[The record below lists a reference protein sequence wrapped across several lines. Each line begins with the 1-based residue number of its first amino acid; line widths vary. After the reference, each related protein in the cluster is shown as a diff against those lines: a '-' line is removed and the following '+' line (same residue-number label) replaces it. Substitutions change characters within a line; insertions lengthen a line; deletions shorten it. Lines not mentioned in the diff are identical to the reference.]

1 VATAVARPFRPRWLA
16 NDLGVLAPDG
26 AARSARRA
34 DRDLDLSQSASA
46 VAAAA
51 DGQLDRTATV
61 RITIGPVRI
70 SSVAGTVWIAH
81 IGISGA
87 FRYRVGRRGAD
98 RIRDWIASDKQHST
112 LEAVV
117 VSASVGS
124 SESLV
129 SADETYAPTAPR
141 GFWVQLAGWL
151 GVCALPVLVALYVG
165 ATTFGGGTFIPWR
178 PIMVDLEV
186 YRRSG
191 QVLLA
196 GGNFYD
202 LPGPLQFLYPPF
214 AAVLAV
220 PLALLQS
227 TVVQLGWTAA
237 GAVALVAIL
246 HRFGLTGWLLSLAG
260 TAAVYVVEPVV
271 QTLAFGQL
279 GIFLVALVVLD
290 LAPGPR
296 VFPRRL
302 LPEGVLTAI
311 ATAIKLT
318 PAIFVLYLLVVRK
331 FRAFWVAVLTG
342 IVVTLISAAIVPAAS
357 YEFWTRLA
365 HGDTGL
371 GHSIIYYTN
380 QSVMADIVRIFGLG
394 RVPAIIGLVLSCAV
408 AVAGVWAAALWHR
421 LGDIRFAVN
430 LCGIA
435 GLLASPVSW
444 LHHFVWVVPLAMSL
458 LERRPVSP
466 RSLPVWYLALGWLFV
481 GWVVVAPFTG
491 LPNGADVELQW
502 SWSQH
507 LLASITTVVGLA
519 LVAGAIIIARPR
531 VLTIFARLDSKEIT
545 STVG

>member
-1 VATAVARPFRPRWLA
+1 
-16 NDLGVLAPDG
+16 
-26 AARSARRA
+26 
-34 DRDLDLSQSASA
+34 
-46 VAAAA
+46 
-51 DGQLDRTATV
+51 
-61 RITIGPVRI
+61 
-70 SSVAGTVWIAH
+70 
-81 IGISGA
+81 
-87 FRYRVGRRGAD
+87 
-98 RIRDWIASDKQHST
+98 
-112 LEAVV
+112 V
-117 VSASVGS
+117 VSAAIRS
-124 SESLV
+124 SEALV
-129 SADETYAPTAPR
+129 SAAETSAPTVQK
-141 GFWVQLAGWL
+141 GFWVRLAGWL

-186 YRRSG
+186 YRRAGS
-191 QVLLA
+191 VLLA

-220 PLALLQS
+220 PLALLPA
-227 TVVQLGWTAA
+227 TVVQIGWTAA

-246 HRFGLTGWLLSLAG
+246 HRFGLTGSLLSLAG
-260 TAAVYVVEPVV
+260 AAVVYVVEPVV

-296 VFPRRL
+296 MFPRRL
-302 LPEGVLTAI
+302 LPEGMLTGVAS
-311 ATAIKLT
+311 AIKLT
-318 PAIFVLYLLVVRK
+318 PAIFVVYLLVVRR
-331 FRAFWVAVLTG
+331 FRACGVAVVTG
-342 IVVTLISAAIVPAAS
+342 LVITLASAAIEPAAS

-394 RVPAIIGLVLSCAV
+394 PEPAIIGLVMSCAV
-408 AVAGVWAAALWHR
+408 AAVGVWAAALWHR
-421 LGDIRFAVN
+421 LGDVRLAIT
-430 LCGIA
+430 LCGVA

-466 RSLPVWYLALGWLFV
+466 RSLPYWYLALGWLFV
-481 GWVVVAPFTG
+481 GWVVVAPFMG

-519 LVAGAIIIARPR
+519 LLAGAIIIARPR
-531 VLTIFARLDSKEIT
+531 VLTIFARRDSRKIAPT
-545 STVG
+545 R